1 MTEGGEKIRV
11 GLMTYAIDGRKAKGT
26 AVVARKSVE
35 ALLVAQDR
43 FELTFLHFEQ
53 CDDPIYTY
61 GVREVIFPRFR
72 LRFLNH
78 RFFRMTYYFLTT
90 KDRYDI
96 VEWFQSRLYPLFWFA
111 PARHI
116 VAALH
121 GAGDLTP
128 DGRFI
133 LSRSVFNW
141 TLKLFNK
148 KVSMAIAGSEYAKRD
163 IVKKYGFDPACVT
176 AINFGVEAAYR
187 PADSASIEAVK
198 NKYHLPAKFFLGI
211 ARHIPTKNVVRTF
224 QAFDQ
229 YCAAAPSSDFH
240 FVHVGVADVETPQ
253 LQKIIEDSEHRD
265 RFHLVTYIEQS
276 DLSALY
282 SAAYALVF
290 PLLNEGF
297 SLPPLEAFACGTPA
311 IISKTAAPEI
321 TNDDAILVDPYDVDK
336 MADAM
341 RRLADDPALR
351 ERYAEAG
358 KKKAAE
364 FTWERMGDKLIG
376 VYEQLMQS

>member
-1 MTEGGEKIRV
+1 
-11 GLMTYAIDGRKAKGT
+11 MTYAIDGRKAKGT

-35 ALLVAQDR
+35 ALLRARDR
-43 FELTFLHFEQ
+43 FELTFLHFERS
-53 CDDPIYTY
+53 DDSIYSH
-61 GVREVIFPRFR
+61 GIREVIFPVFR

-96 VEWFQSRLYPLFWFA
+96 VQWFQSRLYPFFWLA
-111 PARHI
+111 PSRYI
-116 VAALH
+116 VATLH
-121 GAGDLTP
+121 GAGDLSP

-133 LSRSVFNW
+133 LSRSIFNW

-148 KVSMAIAGSEYAKRD
+148 KVDMAIAGSEYAKKD
-163 IVKKYGFDPACVT
+163 IVEKYGFDASHVT
-176 AINFGVEAAYR
+176 AINFGVEASYVE
-187 PADSASIEAVK
+187 SSVSEIEAVK
-198 NKYHLPAKFFLGI
+198 QKYNLPKTFFLGM

-229 YCAAAPSSDFH
+229 FCGSAPHDDLH

-253 LQKIIEDSEHRD
+253 LQKIIEESPHKD
-265 RFHLVTYIEQS
+265 RLHLVTYVEQS

-297 SLPPLEAFACGTPA
+297 SLPPLEAMACGTPA

-321 TNDDAILVDPYDVDK
+321 TGDDAILVDPHDVGEI
-336 MADAM
+336 AGALQ
-341 RRLADDPALR
+341 RLADDGALR
-351 ERYAEAG
+351 ERYAEAS
-358 KKKAAE
+358 KKKAAQ
-364 FTWERMGDKLIG
+364 FTWERMGEKLTD
-376 VYEQLMQS
+376 VYSELMRG